1 MRFMFHLSRSIFQLC
16 GIALIAVGVG
26 FLLKYDEV
34 LDAFRDVNVNVAPI
48 AFIVIGSAIFLIAF
62 FGCCGAIFESEC
74 MVSTVCIFTTTF
86 TKTQNFNPSKKKLCF
101 FNNHTKH
108 IKHIHTTHWISCFPY
123 YFQVERFKRLYLRLF
138 FFLYSWNLVQFLKIR
153 KSIEIHEY
161 TVNI

>member
-1 MRFMFHLSRSIFQLC
+1 MFHLSRSIFQLC

-86 TKTQNFNPSKKKLCF
+86 TKTRNFIPSKNYAFSTYKAY
-101 FNNHTKH
+101 TQH
-108 IKHIHTTHWISCFPY
+108 IEYHASRII
-123 YFQVERFKRLYLRLF
+123 FK
-138 FFLYSWNLVQFLKIR
+138 
-153 KSIEIHEY
+153 
-161 TVNI
+161 